1 LKTEKKELDTAELEK
16 EINEFLI
23 ERATKSGGKHTKA
36 GCNLKHGYA
45 CVLSTCHNNIPRAT
59 PVDFFS
65 EGDLTLWIN
74 AEPGGKIAN
83 IMRNP
88 KVSIGI
94 YERVDHAVEQKS
106 LQLFGNAEIINLK
119 NNPDLFNEKFISF
132 GLNEAMAGIMEE
144 MVEKGAIPAKTL
156 EETTEKFTNMINMIK
171 ITAKEITLL
180 HMRPGESTLR
190 KMWKDGKGFL
200 IDTGL

>member
-1 LKTEKKELDTAELEK
+1 MKTKKKELDSAELEK

-23 ERATKSGGKHTKA
+23 ERATKSGGENTNP

-65 EGDLTLWIN
+65 DGDLTLWIN

-106 LQLFGNAEIINLK
+106 LQLWGTAEMINLK
-119 NNPDLFNEKFISF
+119 NNPELFNEKFISF

-144 MVEKGAIPAKTL
+144 MVEKGAIPEETL
-156 EETTEKFTNMINMIK
+156 EVTTEKFTKMINMIK
-171 ITAKEITLL
+171 ITAEEVTLL
-180 HMRPGESTLR
+180 HMRPGKSTLR
-190 KMWKDGKGFL
+190 KMWKNGKGFL

>member
-1 LKTEKKELDTAELEK
+1 MKTEKKELGAIELEK

-23 ERATKSGGKHTKA
+23 ERATKSGGKHTKP

-45 CVLSTCHNNIPRAT
+45 CVLSTCHNNIPRST

-65 EGDLTLWIN
+65 DGDLTLWIN

-106 LQLFGNAEIINLK
+106 LQLWGTAEIINLK

-132 GLNEAMAGIMEE
+132 GLNEAMTGMMEK
-144 MVEKGAIPAKTL
+144 MIEKGAIPKKNLT
-156 EETTEKFTNMINMIK
+156 ESTEKFTKMINMIK
-171 ITAKEITLL
+171 ITAEEITLL
-180 HMRPGESTLR
+180 HMRPEKSTLR
-190 KMWKDGKGFL
+190 KIWKNGKAYQV
-200 IDTGL
+200 DTGM

>member
-1 LKTEKKELDTAELEK
+1 VKTEKKEIDAVELEK

-23 ERATKSGGKHTKA
+23 ERATKSGGKHTKP

-65 EGDLTLWIN
+65 DGDLTLWIN

-94 YERVDHAVEQKS
+94 YERVDHSVEQKS
-106 LQLFGNAEIINLK
+106 LQLWGTAEIINLK
-119 NNPDLFNEKFISF
+119 NNPDQFNKKFITF
-132 GLNEAMAGIMEE
+132 GLNEAMAGIMETL
-144 MVEKGAIPAKTL
+144 VEKNVIPASNL
-156 EETTEKFTNMINMIK
+156 EESTEKFTKMINMIK
-171 ITAKEITLL
+171 ITAEEVTLL
-180 HMRPGESTLR
+180 HMRPEKSTLR
-190 KMWKDGKGFL
+190 KMWKNGKASL
-200 IDTGL
+200 IDSGM

>member
-1 LKTEKKELDTAELEK
+1 VKTEKTEIDASELEK

-23 ERATKSGGKHTKA
+23 ERATKSGGKHTKP

-45 CVLSTCHNNIPRAT
+45 CVLSTCHNNTPRAT
-59 PVDFFS
+59 PVDLFF
-65 EGDLTLWIN
+65 EGVLTRWIN
-74 AEPGGKIAN
+74 AEPRGKIAN

-94 YERVDHAVEQKS
+94 SEIVDHAVEQKS
-106 LQLFGNAEIINLK
+106 LQLWGNAEIINLK

-132 GLNEAMAGIMEE
+132 GLNEAMAGIMED
-144 MVEKGAIPAKTL
+144 MVEKGAIPIEKL
-156 EETTEKFTNMINMIK
+156 EKVTEKFTQMINMIK
-171 ITAKEITLL
+171 ISADEITLL
-180 HMRPGESTLR
+180 HMRPGKSTLR
-190 KMWKDGKGFL
+190 KMWKNGEGFL

>member
-1 LKTEKKELDTAELEK
+1 VKTEKTEIDASELEK

-23 ERATKSGGKHTKA
+23 ERATKSGGKHTKP

-94 YERVDHAVEQKS
+94 SEIVDHAVEQKS
-106 LQLFGNAEIINLK
+106 LQLWGNAEIINLK

-132 GLNEAMAGIMEE
+132 GLNEAMAGIMED
-144 MVEKGAIPAKTL
+144 MVEKGAIPIEKL
-156 EETTEKFTNMINMIK
+156 EKVTEKFTQMINMIK
-171 ITAKEITLL
+171 IKAEEITLL
-180 HMRPGESTLR
+180 HMHPGKSTLR
-190 KMWKDGKGFL
+190 KMWKNGEGFL
-200 IDTGL
+200 IDTWL

>member
-1 LKTEKKELDTAELEK
+1 MKTVREEIDAVELEK

-23 ERATKSGGKHTKA
+23 ERATKSGGKHTKP
-36 GCNLKHGYA
+36 GCNLKHGDA

-59 PVDFFS
+59 PVDFFYD
-65 EGDLTLWIN
+65 GDLTLWIN

-94 YERVDHAVEQKS
+94 YERVDHTVEQKS
-106 LQLFGNAEIINLK
+106 LQLWGNAEIINLK

-132 GLNEAMAGIMEE
+132 GLNEALAGIMEE
-144 MVEKGAIPAKTL
+144 MVEKGAIPAKNL
-156 EETTEKFTNMINMIK
+156 KETTEKFTEMINMIK
-171 ITAKEITLL
+171 ISAEEITLL
-180 HMRPGESTLR
+180 HMHPGKSTLR
-190 KMWKDGKGFL
+190 KMWKNGEGFL